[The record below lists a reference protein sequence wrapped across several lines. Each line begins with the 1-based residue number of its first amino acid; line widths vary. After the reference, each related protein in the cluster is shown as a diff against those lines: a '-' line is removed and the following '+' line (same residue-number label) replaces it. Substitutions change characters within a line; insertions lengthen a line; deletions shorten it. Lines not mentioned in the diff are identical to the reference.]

1 MINNNFSSITIKYTI
16 QYKSYSKY
24 NSEDKYEM
32 TKMKNQR
39 SCRVH
44 ALLLI
49 IMILIDNNINQLLL

>member
-39 SCRVH
+39 SYTRTCTTFDH
-44 ALLLI
+44 HD
-49 IMILIDNNINQLLL
+49 ID